1 MTTLLLL
8 ITIFGVSIQGV
19 NVRDY
24 GNRTGGKGRFVFFA
38 ISRLAGLLYFI
49 ITAGKLN
56 FNAEILP
63 YTIAFAI
70 FYGAC
75 IVFNFLAI
83 NSGPLTITSLIIS
96 YSLMVPTAY
105 GLIFLHDPISKGF
118 VLGLIL
124 LLVSLYLINMKTEE
138 KGVAITK
145 KWIVYATIAFLGN
158 GLCSTVQSMHVRAFE
173 GAYKNEFM
181 IIAYLLVVVFSLIV
195 SFIKEKDEIKIS
207 IQKGWIFA
215 LICGV
220 ANAVVNYLTMVL
232 QAKMPVSLVFPLM
245 SGGGLVLTYFFSR
258 FLFKEE
264 LSKTQ
269 NIGYILGVL
278 SVIFLNI

>member
-24 GNRTGGKGRFVFFA
+24 GNRTGGKGRFVFFT
-38 ISRLAGLLYFI
+38 ISRLAGMLYFI
-49 ITAGKLN
+49 ITAGKLS

-83 NSGPLTITSLIIS
+83 NSGPLTITSLITS

-118 VLGLIL
+118 VVGLIL

-181 IIAYLLVVVFSLIV
+181 IIAYLLVVVFSLAV
-195 SFIKEKDEIKIS
+195 SVVKEKGEIKTCIK
-207 IQKGWIFA
+207 KGWIFA

-220 ANAVVNYLTMVL
+220 ANAVVNFLTMAL
-232 QAKMPVSLVFPLM
+232 QDRMPVSLVFPLI
-245 SGGGLVLTYFFSR
+245 SGGGLILTYFFSR
-258 FLFKEE
+258 FLFKEK
-264 LSKTQ
+264 LSKSQ

-278 SVIFLNI
+278 SVVFLNI